1 MGETTGQDHA
11 AVATDCQSAHV
22 REQPVLPGN
31 LRIQLA
37 RGAQT
42 ADFDPDHHSKCGG
55 PDQKRAIRQKAK
67 MSQRLDRLQSPG
79 WPSEPIEEVHCT
91 DTAADGQVAAMRVD
105 REERCLAGSGTLD
118 FHLEISTQKDQA
130 AVVSLAEQGDQRAFI
145 ADRPG
150 RDVLGNPRERE
161 RFSLCTQQIKLVPLI
176 PGEDPSGLG
185 ASAKPFRGASVTIVQ
200 ATSGSSRVDVRGVI
214 SAIASLAFVR
224 FVPPVP
230 GYSFLIV
237 SSAVEK
243 GKAGMLVI
251 RRPFHRFLASSSC
264 QFL

>member
-1 MGETTGQDHA
+1 MH
-11 AVATDCQSAHV
+11 SA
-22 REQPVLPGN
+22 
-31 LRIQLA
+31 
-37 RGAQT
+37 
-42 ADFDPDHHSKCGG
+42 DK
-55 PDQKRAIRQKAK
+55 
-67 MSQRLDRLQSPG
+67 
-79 WPSEPIEEVHCT
+79 
-91 DTAADGQVAAMRVD
+91 
-105 REERCLAGSGTLD
+105 AGSPHPRRG
-118 FHLEISTQKDQA
+118 S
-130 AVVSLAEQGDQRAFI
+130 V
-145 ADRPG
+145 RP
-150 RDVLGNPRERE
+150 RPAN
-161 RFSLCTQQIKLVPLI
+161 
-176 PGEDPSGLG
+176 
-185 ASAKPFRGASVTIVQ
+185 AKPFRGASVTIVQ